1 MSHLAKRV
9 KKVLNLFEKVDTL
22 NYLRKLE
29 RASVIGRYFNINDQL
44 LDQLKNRKHH
54 KRQQSKYTK

>member
-1 MSHLAKRV
+1 MLHLDKRV
-9 KKVLNLFEKVDTL
+9 KKVLNLIEKVDIL

-29 RASVIGRYFNINDQL
+29 TASVVGRYFNINDQL

-54 KRQQSKYTK
+54 KRQQSTYTE